1 MIRHTEARLHVDYKT
16 TVTFSED
23 GYHYE
28 IDNGVPY
35 VVYAADRLAGSSP
48 GSPTGG
54 WCSWDQTDGFDH
66 VGITHVLIHGGDSLT
81 VDPM

>member
-1 MIRHTEARLHVDYKT
+1 VHGARLHVDCKT

-23 GYHYE
+23 AYHYE
-28 IDNGVPY
+28 IDSGVPY
-35 VVYAADRLAGSSP
+35 VVYAADR
-48 GSPTGG
+48 

-66 VGITHVLIHGGDSLT
+66 VGITHILIHGGDSLT